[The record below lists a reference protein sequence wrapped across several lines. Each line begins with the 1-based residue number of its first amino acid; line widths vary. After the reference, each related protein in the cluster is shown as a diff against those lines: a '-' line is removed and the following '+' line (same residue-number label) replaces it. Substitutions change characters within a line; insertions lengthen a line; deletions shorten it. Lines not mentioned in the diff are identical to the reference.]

1 MAIPGDNTW
10 LRVAPG
16 SNDHPLLFQTNPE
29 FLTHAKCTVGE
40 NTDRYQIAQLD
51 FANLLVGGNLHF
63 SPGVFPLHW
72 RKHPGLNPVRC
83 SILSGSYRV
92 HAWLIPG

>member
-1 MAIPGDNTW
+1 MIIPYY
-10 LRVAPG
+10 PK
-16 SNDHPLLFQTNPE
+16 TNQE
-29 FLTHAKCTVGE
+29 FVTLAKRTVGE
-40 NTDRYQIAQLD
+40 NTDRSQIAQLD

-63 SPGVFPLHW
+63 SPGLFPLHW